1 MIFPRTFSHIGL
13 SVNDLEKAVKFYTEV
28 FGFYVI
34 MPPTEITEDDS
45 AIGIM
50 CNDVFGKGW
59 GSFKIAHLSTGDKI
73 GIEIFE
79 FPNAKDPENNFE
91 YWKTG
96 IFHFCIQDPDIESLV
111 KKSLSMAVSSACRFE
126 SITPVRSHTE
136 WCIVKTPSVIS
147 SNYTAIAMN

>member
-13 SVNDLEKAVKFYTEV
+13 SVTDLEKAVKFYTEV

-34 MPPTEITEDDS
+34 MPPTEITEDES
-45 AIGIM
+45 AIGVM

-73 GIEIFE
+73 GIEMFE
-79 FPNAKDPENNFE
+79 FPNAEDPENNFE

-96 IFHFCIQDPDIESLV
+96 IFHL
-111 KKSLSMAVSSACRFE
+111 KSWILKS
-126 SITPVRSHTE
+126 P
-136 WCIVKTPSVIS
+136 
-147 SNYTAIAMN
+147 